1 MTKNDTFQDFLD
13 DLETDIPFYTNK
25 NSKCK
30 ISFEKGKNNI
40 LISDLTIPSRFLIS
54 SEDDTYSALKKF
66 SSKNIFISLY
76 EEEKLKKEQGLVSIY
91 SYQDLSMSINLFI
104 EEKLFSF
111 LISSIEN
118 SGKDFLQQLKFSIP
132 ILSKD
137 LKNIKKNINENKGY
151 KVLLK
156 NYRVIFS
163 TDD

>member
-1 MTKNDTFQDFLD
+1 MKKNDDFQDFLD
-13 DLETDIPFYTNK
+13 DLETDIPLFTNK

-30 ISFEKGKNNI
+30 ISFEKGKNHI
-40 LISDLTIPSRFLIS
+40 LISDLTIPSTFLIRA
-54 SEDDTYSALKKF
+54 EDDTYFSLKEF

-76 EEEKLKKEQGLVSIY
+76 EEEKSRKEQGLVSIY
-91 SYQDLSMSINLFI
+91 SLEDLSMSIYLFI

-132 ILSKD
+132 IPSKD

-156 NYRVIFS
+156 NYRVIFT

>member
-1 MTKNDTFQDFLD
+1 MKKSDNFQNFLD
-13 DLETDIPFYTNK
+13 DFETDVPLYANK

-40 LISDLTIPSRFLIS
+40 LISDLTIPSRFIIS
-54 SEDDTYSALKKF
+54 LEEDTYSSLKEF
-66 SSKNIFISLY
+66 SSKNIFVSLH
-76 EEEKLKKEQGLVSIY
+76 EEDKSRKEQGLVTIY
-91 SYQDLSMSINLFI
+91 FLEDLSMGIYLFI

-132 ILSKD
+132 IPSKD
-137 LKNIKKNINENKGY
+137 LKNIKKNINEKKGY
-151 KVLLK
+151 KVLLN

-163 TDD
+163 TDE